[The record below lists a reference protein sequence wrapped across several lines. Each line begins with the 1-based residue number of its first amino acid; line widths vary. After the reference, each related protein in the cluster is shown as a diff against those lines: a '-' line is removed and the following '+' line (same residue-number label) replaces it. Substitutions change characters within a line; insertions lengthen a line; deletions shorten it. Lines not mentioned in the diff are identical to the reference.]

1 MSRHT
6 ITTSGREEEND
17 GLLSAEG
24 SDTEVTAPRFVV
36 LGHPANE
43 AEQTTV
49 LGHVVASEH
58 TPQAAAAT
66 VANNANEAA
75 TTTANND
82 IQQLCTILK
91 KLKSNENTR
100 LQSAIG
106 AFEHMSR
113 RSALNLNAEEIFLN
127 NNYVKN
133 AIEEYK
139 TKYRSPRIHNFKLW
153 CSQERTP
160 DFFPYNGFE
169 NTALTLTMLIGLHG
183 LISLIVGH
191 DNNSPQCNATN
202 VTNVTNNKVTTKSE
216 LIDNTFMLCLIGII
230 GILYLSSFAATAIE
244 KTRTTATARAEHL
257 DNAVLAQQA
266 IALYEKHKPAAALTV
281 SAQP

>member
-1 MSRHT
+1 MTRHT
-6 ITTSGREEEND
+6 ATSGEEND

-24 SDTEVTAPRFVV
+24 SDTEVTNPQFVIS
-36 LGHPANE
+36 GRPADE

-49 LGHVVASEH
+49 LGHVVASEY
-58 TPQAAAAT
+58 TPQAAT
-66 VANNANEAA
+66 VTNNANEAA
-75 TTTANND
+75 TTPNND
-82 IQQLCTILK
+82 IQQLCAIFK
-91 KLKSNENTR
+91 KLGSNENDR

-106 AFEHMSR
+106 AFERMSR
-113 RSALNLNAEEIFLN
+113 RSTLNLNAEEIFLN

-133 AIEEYK
+133 AIKEYK

-160 DFFPYNGFE
+160 DFFHYNGFE

-244 KTRTTATARAEHL
+244 KTRTTATARTEHRE
-257 DNAVLAQQA
+257 NAALAHEA
-266 IALYEKHKPAAALTV
+266 IALYKKLNPAETVTV
-281 SAQP
+281 STQP